1 MKKILSL
8 ILALLMM
15 VSAMFTFASCESSDA
30 DDNDEK
36 EDVDD
41 KKDDNSKKE
50 PTVPEG
56 YKMYDNGDIRFAYPE
71 EWKVDDGSV
80 AVISSKNG
88 GNNITVAYEN
98 KTDFYDDLTAD
109 EFMSTMGPQFS
120 AFGQNISNV
129 KVAHPTNES
138 GVKLTKISFNNT
150 VSGVKMNQTMYV
162 IASGSRNY
170 IVTVTE
176 VTTDAELVNTV
187 FNTLCKSK

>member
-15 VSAMFTFASCESSDA
+15 VSAMFAFASCESSDA

-71 EWKVDDGSV
+71 EWRVDDGSV

-88 GNNITVAYEN
+88 GNNITVAYED
-98 KTDFYDDLTAD
+98 KSDFYDDLTAD

-120 AFGQNISNV
+120 AFGQNISNA
-129 KVAHPTNES
+129 KVAHPTNEA
-138 GVKLTKISFNNT
+138 GVKLTKISL
-150 VSGVKMNQTMYV
+150 Q
-162 IASGSRNY
+162 
-170 IVTVTE
+170 
-176 VTTDAELVNTV
+176 
-187 FNTLCKSK
+187 